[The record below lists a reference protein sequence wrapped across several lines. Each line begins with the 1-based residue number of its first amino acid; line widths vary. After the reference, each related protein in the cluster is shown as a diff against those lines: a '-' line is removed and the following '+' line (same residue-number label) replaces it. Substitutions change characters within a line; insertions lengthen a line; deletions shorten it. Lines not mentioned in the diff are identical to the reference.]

1 MSIRNRHPWIL
12 ILVVPLIVGCQS
24 RGGEGED
31 VMSIRDRLEQYT
43 TFRLTTDLSVLSDD
57 QREMIPLLIRA
68 AEEMDEIFWMQA
80 WGDKEE
86 VLQDADRPT
95 REYLGINY
103 GPWDRIEDD
112 EPFLEGFG
120 VKSPG
125 ANFYPEDITKEE
137 LEAAAESD
145 PALKSLY
152 TIVRRKTDGTLE
164 AVPYH
169 IAFGAHVERA
179 VELLRA
185 AARLADDPGFKRYL
199 ELRADAFL
207 TDDYQES
214 DFAWMEMK
222 DNLIDLV
229 IGPIETYEDQ
239 LFGAKAA
246 HECFVLIKDM
256 EWSLRLA
263 RYATLLPELQ
273 RRLPVPDRY
282 RQETPGSDSDLN
294 AYDAIYYS
302 GDANAG
308 SKTIAINLP
317 NDPVVQLEKGARRL
331 QLKNAMQAKFDM
343 ILKPIVDVV
352 ITPDQRSHVT
362 FDAFFSNTMFH
373 EVAHGLG
380 IKNTLT
386 GQGTVREALS
396 DLASSIEEG
405 KADIL
410 GLYAITKLAEM
421 GELGDVDLMD
431 NYVTFIAG
439 IFRSIRFGSS
449 SAHGRANLARF
460 SYFLRAGAFTRD
472 ETTATW
478 RVDLERAKQ
487 ATEDL
492 ARAILTM
499 QGDGDYEAAAA
510 FMAEYAV
517 QDAQLA
523 EDLDR
528 IDQAGIPTDIVFEQG
543 LRVLGLGR

>member
-1 MSIRNRHPWIL
+1 MSIRRKHLWLPIVAMPL
-12 ILVVPLIVGCQS
+12 ILGCQTRS
-24 RGGEGED
+24 GEGEEM
-31 VMSIRDRLEQYT
+31 MSIRDRLEQYT
-43 TFRLTTDLSVLSDD
+43 TFSLTTDLSVLSDA
-57 QREMIPLLIRA
+57 QREMIPLLIQA

-80 WGDKEE
+80 WGDKQE
-86 VLQDADRPT
+86 VLQDTDRRT
-95 REYLGINY
+95 AEYLGINY

-120 VKSPG
+120 PKPPG
-125 ANFYPEDITKEE
+125 ANFYPEDMTKEE
-137 LEAAAESD
+137 LETAAVTD

-152 TIVRRKTDGTLE
+152 TVVRRQTDGELE

-169 IAFGAHVERA
+169 IAYGEHTERA

-185 AARLADDPGFKRYL
+185 AARLAEDPGFKRYL
-199 ELRADAFL
+199 ELRAEALL
-207 TDDYQES
+207 TDEYQAS

-222 DNLIDLV
+222 DNLIELV

-256 EWSLRLA
+256 EWSGRLA
-263 RYATLLPELQ
+263 RYTALLPDLQ
-273 RRLPVPDRY
+273 RALPVPDRY
-282 RQETPGSDSDLN
+282 RQETPGSESDLN
-294 AYDAIYYS
+294 AYDAIYYA

-343 ILKPIVDVV
+343 ILEPIADV
-352 ITPDQRSHVT
+352 IIAPEQRSHVT
-362 FDAFFSNTMFH
+362 FDAFFGNTMFH

-380 IKNTLT
+380 IKNTLS
-386 GQGTVREALS
+386 GRGTVREALS

-410 GLYAITKLAEM
+410 GLYAVTTLAEM
-421 GELGDVDLMD
+421 GELGEVDLMD
-431 NYVTFIAG
+431 HYVTFIAG

-460 SYFLRAGAFTRD
+460 SWFKQAGAFTRD
-472 ETTATW
+472 ETTGFYMI
-478 RVDLERAKQ
+478 DLERSKQ

-517 QDAQLA
+517 IDEQLT
-523 EDLDR
+523 EDLQR

-543 LRVLGLGR
+543 LGVLGLGR